1 MSVLHRLRRH
11 PFDVEAHF
19 DFSLVLAYALPAPAL
34 EPLLP
39 PGLELDR
46 VGDLGLL
53 AVALVQTAD
62 LRPAGWPRALGRDF
76 FLSGYRVFAHLRDR
90 PSIRGL
96 RILRSDADSRLMT
109 WSGNLFTRY
118 GYQLCRARV
127 ERASE
132 QRLSVAVAG
141 PAALALEADL
151 RPAEQ
156 PPPGSPFRDLKEAR
170 RFAGPLPNTF
180 GWEPETRSLVI
191 VGSVRAHWQPVPVSV
206 EVRRLDFLDRFSE
219 PPRLANAFYVED
231 VDYRWKRG
239 ILERVSRSPA
249 SRAGSRPRR

>member
-1 MSVLHRLRRH
+1 MTALYRMRRH
-11 PFDVEAHF
+11 PFDVDAHF
-19 DFSLVLAYALPAPAL
+19 DFSLVLAYALPAAAL

-53 AVALVQTAD
+53 AVALVQTRG

-76 FLSGYRVFAHLRDR
+76 FLSGYRVFARLQSR

-96 RILRSDADSRLMT
+96 RILRSDADSRVMT

-118 GYQLCRARV
+118 GYELCRARV
-127 ERASE
+127 QQSDHLMKLEVEGRA
-132 QRLSVAVAG
+132 AVR
-141 PAALALEADL
+141 LEADL
-151 RPAEQ
+151 RPVDH
-156 PPPGSPFRDLKEAR
+156 PPAGSPFADLKEAR

-191 VGSVRAHWQPVPVSV
+191 VGSVRTHWDPVPVSV
-206 EVRRLDFLDRFSE
+206 EVQELGFMDRFAE
-219 PPRLANAFYVED
+219 FGPRLANAFYVAN
-231 VDYRWKRG
+231 VDYGWKRG
-239 ILERVSRSPA
+239 VVEAVA
-249 SRAGSRPRR
+249 

>member
-1 MSVLHRLRRH
+1 VSPLHRLRRH

-53 AVALVQTAD
+53 AVALVQTRD
-62 LRPAGWPRALGRDF
+62 LRPAGWPRLLGRNF
-76 FLSGYRVFAHLRDR
+76 FLAGYRVFARLRDR

-96 RILRSDADSRLMT
+96 RILRSDADSRVMT
-109 WSGNLFTRY
+109 WSGNLFTHY
-118 GYQLCRARV
+118 GYELCRARIDRSDHRLNIAV
-127 ERASE
+127 EGTAP
-132 QRLSVAVAG
+132 LDV
-141 PAALALEADL
+141 EADL
-151 RPAEQ
+151 VPADHL
-156 PPPGSPFRDLKEAR
+156 PAGSPFSDFKEAR

-180 GWEPETRSLVI
+180 GWEQESRSLVI
-191 VGSVRAHWQPVPVSV
+191 VGSVRANWEPVPVSV
-206 EVRRLDFLDRFSE
+206 DVRRLDYLDRFSE
-219 PPRLANAFYVED
+219 FGPRLANAFYIED

-239 ILERVSRSPA
+239 VLEPA
-249 SRAGSRPRR
+249 A

>member
-1 MSVLHRLRRH
+1 VNPLLALRRH

-34 EPLLP
+34 EPLLA

-46 VGDLGLL
+46 VGELGIL
-53 AVALVQTAD
+53 AVALVQTRD

-76 FLSGYRVFAHLRDR
+76 FLAGYRVFARLRDR

-109 WSGNLFTRY
+109 WAGNIFTRY
-118 GYQLCRARV
+118 GYELCRM
-127 ERASE
+127 RASRHDHALTVWVE
-132 QRLSVAVAG
+132 G
-141 PAALALEADL
+141 PAALRVEADL
-151 RPAEQ
+151 RPADL
-156 PPPGSPFRDLKEAR
+156 PPAGSPFHDLEEAR

-191 VGSVRAHWQPVPVSV
+191 VGSTRTSWLPSPVTVDV
-206 EVRRLDFLDRFSE
+206 KQLAFLDRFSAFN
-219 PPRLANAFYVED
+219 PRLANAFYVEN

-239 ILERVSRSPA
+239 VREAVP
-249 SRAGSRPRR
+249 

>member
-39 PGLELDR
+39 PGLVVDR
-46 VGDLGLL
+46 VGELGLM
-53 AVALVQTAD
+53 AVALVQTRA

-76 FLSGYRVFAHLRDR
+76 FLSGYRVFARLRDK

-96 RILRSDADSRLMT
+96 RILRSDADSRVMT
-109 WSGNLFTRY
+109 WGGNVFTRY
-118 GYQLCRARV
+118 GYELCRARIS
-127 ERASE
+127 RTGSL
-132 QRLSVAVAG
+132 LSVMVDGGAPLHV
-141 PAALALEADL
+141 EADT
-151 RPAEQ
+151 RPADRV
-156 PPPGSPFRDLKEAR
+156 PPGSPFKDLNEAR

-191 VGSVRAHWQPVPVSV
+191 VGSARTNWEPVPVSV
-206 EVRRLDFLDRFSE
+206 EVRRLDFLERFA
-219 PPRLANAFYVED
+219 PYQPCLANAFYIENVE
-231 VDYRWKRG
+231 YRWKRG
-239 ILERVSRSPA
+239 VLEYGP
-249 SRAGSRPRR
+249 

>member
-1 MSVLHRLRRH
+1 VSLLHRLQRH

-34 EPLLP
+34 ESLLP

-53 AVALVQTAD
+53 AVALVQTRD
-62 LRPAGWPRALGRDF
+62 LRPAGWPRAVGRDF
-76 FLSGYRVFAHLRDR
+76 FLSGYRVFARLKSR

-96 RILRSDADSRLMT
+96 RILRSDADSRVMT

-118 GYQLCRARV
+118 GYELCRTSVDRSPGHLTV
-127 ERASE
+127 KVQGPS
-132 QRLSVAVAG
+132 RLCVD
-141 PAALALEADL
+141 ADL
-151 RPAEQ
+151 RQAEQ
-156 PPPGSPFRDLKEAR
+156 PPPGSPFRTMKEAR

-191 VGSVRAHWQPVPVSV
+191 VGAARVNWDPVPVAV
-206 EVRRLDFLDRFSE
+206 EVRELEFLDRFSSFH
-219 PPRLANAFYVED
+219 PVLANAFYVED

-239 ILERVSRSPA
+239 VLERIA
-249 SRAGSRPRR
+249 

>member
-1 MSVLHRLRRH
+1 MSALYRMRRH

-19 DFSLVLAYALPAPAL
+19 DFSLVLAYALPAAAL

-46 VGDLGLL
+46 VGELGLL
-53 AVALVQTAD
+53 AVALVQTRG
-62 LRPAGWPRALGRDF
+62 LRPAGWPRLLGRDF
-76 FLSGYRVFAHLRDR
+76 FLSGYRVFARLKSR

-96 RILRSDADSRLMT
+96 RILRSDADSRVLT

-118 GYQLCRARV
+118 GYELCSARV
-127 ERASE
+127 ERSDHTME
-132 QRLSVAVAG
+132 VAVKG
-141 PAALALEADL
+141 RAAVHLEADL
-151 RPAEQ
+151 RPVDQ
-156 PPPGSPFRDLKEAR
+156 PPPGSPFRDMKEAR

-191 VGSVRAHWQPVPVSV
+191 VGASRNTWDPVPVSV
-206 EVRRLDFLDRFSE
+206 RVQELEFMDRFAE
-219 PPRLANAFYVED
+219 FGPRLANAFYVEN

-239 ILERVSRSPA
+239 VLEAV
-249 SRAGSRPRR
+249 G

>member
-1 MSVLHRLRRH
+1 MSALYRMRRH

-19 DFSLVLAYALPAPAL
+19 DFSLVVAYALPAAAL

-53 AVALVQTAD
+53 AVALVQTRG
-62 LRPAGWPRALGRDF
+62 LRPAGWPRVLGRDF
-76 FLSGYRVFAHLRDR
+76 FLSGYRVFARLKSR

-96 RILRSDADSRLMT
+96 RILRSDADSRVMT

-118 GYQLCRARV
+118 GYELCSARV
-127 ERASE
+127 ARSDHAMSITVKGRA
-132 QRLSVAVAG
+132 AVH
-141 PAALALEADL
+141 LEADL
-151 RPAEQ
+151 RPVDQ
-156 PPPGSPFRDLKEAR
+156 PPAGSPFRDMKEAR

-191 VGSVRAHWQPVPVSV
+191 VGAGRTAWTPVPVSV
-206 EVRRLDFLDRFSE
+206 RVQELEFMDGFAEFG
-219 PPRLANAFYVED
+219 PRLANAFYVENI
-231 VDYRWKRG
+231 DYTWKRG
-239 ILERVSRSPA
+239 VLEAVA
-249 SRAGSRPRR
+249 